1 MGGEN
6 LLGVPTLLS
15 GIVGKGQRMRGQA
28 PRVGKVSWRF
38 RIGPKPFLQAR
49 GKPASHLQAL
59 DCELKASQ
67 TSRTP
72 GRGQHMRR
80 QAPRVK
86 KASWRIR
93 IGPKPFLQTCSKPAS
108 HLQALK
114 RVRRPELRAPQLGE
128 SP

>member
-38 RIGPKPFLQAR
+38 RIGPKPFLQ
-49 GKPASHLQAL
+49 
-59 DCELKASQ
+59 
-67 TSRTP
+67 
-72 GRGQHMRR
+72 
-80 QAPRVK
+80 
-86 KASWRIR
+86 
-93 IGPKPFLQTCSKPAS
+93 TCSKPAS
-108 HLQALK
+108 HLQALE